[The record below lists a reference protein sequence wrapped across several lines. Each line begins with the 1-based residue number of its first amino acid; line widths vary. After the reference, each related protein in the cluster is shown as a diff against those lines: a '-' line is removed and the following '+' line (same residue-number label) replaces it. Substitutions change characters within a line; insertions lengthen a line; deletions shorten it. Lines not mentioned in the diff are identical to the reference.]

1 MTDLCRKAKVNNMLV
16 TKFSPPP
23 RCKCGDE
30 DLTSFEMRET
40 TGKDESNAAS
50 NTRAKGAHGNQI
62 EELICAALV
71 SINGKPVN
79 VDGKPYDQFG
89 SWNSRARAFALKA
102 WTYLNGVA
110 EGEETPFVE
119 SAVSVLKV

>member
-1 MTDLCRKAKVNNMLV
+1 MLV
-16 TKFSPPP
+16 TKFTPPP

-30 DLTSFEMRET
+30 EIHSFEMRET

-50 NTRAKGAHGNQI
+50 STRAKGERGNQI
-62 EELICAALV
+62 EELICAAFT

-79 VDGKPYDQFG
+79 VDGKPYDQF
-89 SWNSRARAFALKA
+89 SNWNSRGRAFALKA

-110 EGEETPFVE
+110 EGEDAPFVE
-119 SAVSVLKV
+119 SAESVLKA